1 MQIMHRFVS
10 RSLAQSPQSPGRTQS
25 FLAFLALVAAAG
37 LVMAGCGG
45 AGSGGISGGGSET
58 PAPPVVSLGQA
69 SHENVTISWTAPDT
83 DLAVSGYQ
91 VRWRLETDSNFV
103 DSAEVA
109 STETTYTIVGL
120 QPGTTYEIQVGA
132 VFPAEVAWSRLLTA
146 TTVSEATPIADA
158 TPGISVESSQPT
170 SITVTLM
177 PPQEG
182 VGFVGYELRWRTTA
196 ETEFSPPVQ
205 IPMSQTSYTIS
216 GLVAGTD
223 YVIEVRAVDTEGDGD
238 WARLEAATT
247 PASGTDGTGGTTNGQ
262 DPMDQRLPP
271 DVSIGMRE
279 RMSLTVTWSPPAT
292 TLAVSK
298 YVLHWQKLGAT
309 SWDEVDN
316 IGATETSHTIL
327 GLDQDTTYL
336 VRMKT
341 VFMDN
346 SESEWSNALRVAT
359 LGDVPEISIAA
370 VSDQYPE
377 SADQVRFRLTLTPVT
392 SEAITVQ
399 VTVDEQGANR
409 LDPRRPLTEVS
420 VGSGKGF
427 ETFAVGLRPTHDPA
441 LQPNSTITVT
451 LRDGQGYKIVSPASA
466 STRVVDAP

>member
-1 MQIMHRFVS
+1 MQITHRFVS
-10 RSLAQSPQSPGRTQS
+10 LAY
-25 FLAFLALVAAAG
+25 LALVAAAG
-37 LVMAGCGG
+37 LVMAGCSG
-45 AGSGGISGGGSET
+45 AGSTGTSGRDSET
-58 PAPPVVSLGQA
+58 PKPPVVSLGQP
-69 SHENVTISWTAPDT
+69 SHENITISWTAPDT

-91 VRWRLETDSNFV
+91 VRWRPETDSNFIGT
-103 DSAEVA
+103 AEVA

-132 VFPAEVAWSRLLTA
+132 VFPAEVAWSPLLTA

-158 TPGISVESSQPT
+158 TPGISVESKQPT

-177 PPQEG
+177 RPQEG
-182 VGFVGYELRWRTTA
+182 VGFVHYELRWRTTA

-205 IPMSQTSYTIS
+205 IPMSQTSYTIT

-247 PASGTDGTGGTTNGQ
+247 PASGTDGTDGTTNGQ
-262 DPMDQRLPP
+262 GPMDQRLPP
-271 DVSIGMRE
+271 DVSIE
-279 RMSLTVTWSPPAT
+279 RRNRMALTVTWSAPAT

-316 IGATETSHTIL
+316 IDATVTSHRIQ
-327 GLDQDTTYL
+327 GLDQETTYRI
-336 VRMKT
+336 RMKT
-341 VFMDN
+341 VFTDN
-346 SESEWSNALRVAT
+346 SESDWSTTLEVAT

-370 VSDQYPE
+370 VADEYRE
-377 SADQVRFRLTLTPVT
+377 SVSQVWFRLTLTPSPAV
-392 SEAITVQ
+392 ALTVR

-409 LDPRRPLTEVS
+409 LDPDRPRTEVS
-420 VGSGKGF
+420 VERGF
-427 ETFAVGLRPTHDPA
+427 GGWSFVVGLRPRNPA
-441 LQPNSTITVT
+441 TQPDSTITVT
-451 LRDGQGYKIVSPASA
+451 LQDSPGYKIFSPASA
-466 STRVVDAP
+466 STRVVDS